1 MLPLPLAA
9 QITNTPAVGIAPGGT
24 VPVQTPFFQGVPAN
38 ATIPR
43 VVPELCVPRP
53 LQTNVDPNLR
63 QIRITFDQPMDTA
76 LFFWPLPTNDPF
88 FPTVTANPFWTN
100 GNRTVVLPVV
110 LAPSRSYAI
119 PINTPTLVFR
129 GATGLYANPGLFRF
143 ETASQAQ
150 GGAVN
155 IGRSPTVPV
164 VRPTVVP
171 VAPPLINKQGTS
183 TGAQSSTSVRSTNVA
198 PRNSRQVQ
206 PQQGNNNTVSPRQAL
221 QQSRSPRQRPTPTP
235 AAQGKSPL

>member
-1 MLPLPLAA
+1 MLPLPIAA
-9 QITNTPAVGIAPGGT
+9 QIVNTPAIGVPPGGA

-43 VVPELCVPRP
+43 IVPELCVPRP

-100 GNRTVVLPVV
+100 GNRTIVIPVV
-110 LAPSRSYAI
+110 LAAGRTYAI

-129 GATGLYANPGLFRF
+129 GSTGLYANPGLFRF
-143 ETASQAQ
+143 ETATSAQ
-150 GGAVN
+150 GGTVN
-155 IGRSPTVPV
+155 IGRTPAVPRVRQTIPPSNVNNSPFVTGSQA
-164 VRPTVVP
+164 
-171 VAPPLINKQGTS
+171 APAIT
-183 TGAQSSTSVRSTNVA
+183 
-198 PRNSRQVQ
+198 
-206 PQQGNNNTVSPRQAL
+206 PRQTPSATRSGQTQIRSGTNNAVSNTQIF
-221 QQSRSPRQRPTPTP
+221 QQSRQTRQRVTPTP
-235 AAQGKSPL
+235 AASGSRQR